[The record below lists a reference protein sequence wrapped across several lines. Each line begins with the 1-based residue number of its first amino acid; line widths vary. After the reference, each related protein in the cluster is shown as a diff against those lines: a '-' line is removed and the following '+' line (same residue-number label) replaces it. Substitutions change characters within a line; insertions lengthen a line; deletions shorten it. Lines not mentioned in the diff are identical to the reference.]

1 MIKFLRAM
9 CVVFLQST
17 SGALRGGVIGA
28 TGIGAAVAIA
38 TPVISEFEGR
48 ELKAYQDIV
57 GVWTICD
64 GETLNVK
71 PGDVATD
78 AECDQML
85 AERVHEYATAIS
97 ICLPPDLA
105 PETMA
110 AFTSGAYNIGVGGF
124 CGSSMSRRA
133 IAGDMHGACD
143 ALLKWDKGTVKGVFR
158 AILGLTLRRKAERAL
173 CLSGLA

>member
-1 MIKFLRAM
+1 MIKFLRVM

-17 SGALRGGVIGA
+17 SGAMRGGALGA
-28 TGIGAAVAIA
+28 VGIGAAVAIA

-64 GETLNVK
+64 GETLNVQS
-71 PGDVATD
+71 GDTATN
-78 AECDQML
+78 AQCDQML
-85 AERVHEYATAIS
+85 ADRVHEYATAIS
-97 ICLPPDLA
+97 VCLPPALA

-110 AFTSGAYNIGVGGF
+110 AFTSGAYNIGVSGF

-133 IAGDMHGACD
+133 LAGNLHSACD
-143 ALLKWDKGTVKGVFR
+143 ALLMWDKGTVRGVFR
-158 AILGLTLRRKAERAL
+158 AILGLTRRREAEREL